1 MVAKLNSSSVLQTEG
16 QVMAERP
23 KNNCFFAAPNH
34 PGNKKL
40 RLSET
45 VCSVQNSYKE
55 YLHDLLSLS
64 QETRKQAKSPEP
76 PQAYPLTTVPPP
88 PKAHLC
94 LHRITKNIGETIFQ
108 TSGKSGKGKPFPA
121 TSAFRKMTVC

>member
-34 PGNKKL
+34 PGNEKL
-40 RLSET
+40 RLFET

-55 YLHDLLSLS
+55 YLHDLL
-64 QETRKQAKSPEP
+64 TVCPRKHGSRQSPLTLHRLT
-76 PQAYPLTTVPPP
+76 LTTVPP
-88 PKAHLC
+88 HQR
-94 LHRITKNIGETIFQ
+94 RISVYTASLKTLGINISDI
-108 TSGKSGKGKPFPA
+108 
-121 TSAFRKMTVC
+121 RKEWQRKTVPCNFSL